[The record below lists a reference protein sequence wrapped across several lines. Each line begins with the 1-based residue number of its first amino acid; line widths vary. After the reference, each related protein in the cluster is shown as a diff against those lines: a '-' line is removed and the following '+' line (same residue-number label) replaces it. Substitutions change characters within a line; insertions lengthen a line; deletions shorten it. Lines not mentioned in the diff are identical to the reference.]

1 MHYITSNSSRST
13 RRDFIGPHEYL
24 VASATLIVPGVLNGN
39 QGPILY
45 TSDEN
50 KINVAAWNHVPLTD
64 DHPSQPT
71 SARTP
76 DVLKD
81 IYLGVL
87 LNAHVNSKG
96 QLKGELWF
104 DIEALNENRPG
115 WVSRIE
121 SGTQVELSTG
131 LGLDLNQTPGVTN
144 SGEEYKAIA
153 HNYKPDHV
161 AILFEKKGACSLKDG
176 CGVNNSKSC
185 ECGNCQKAKTHTVKF
200 FLTENAK
207 TKRSHDEIHHLLS
220 QALNPN
226 PESAL
231 AQHTWIQSVYD
242 KTLIYERGG
251 DLFKVSYVIDKD
263 DSVTFGERLQVE
275 KKIDYVPVS
284 NVDEDE
290 NDSEKKNGLIRGQKE
305 LTQVTKVD
313 FNHFF
318 KGTDMTG
325 FNRDVVINGL
335 ITNCEC
341 WTEEDKDVLNGFS
354 DDKLK
359 ALATSESKRIA
370 AEKKVVE
377 LTVNASTMPKDDE
390 EEEEETDK
398 DKKKKGEK
406 KDKGEVMNNAGVGM
420 GESPKTMDEFF
431 ASAPPEVREVFNQ
444 AKKISDTNKQK
455 MIDRLVEN
463 ATDEKKD
470 SLKAVYQ
477 NMSSDQLETLIG
489 ALPEKK
495 EPVQNY
501 FGMPA
506 PSTVQNSTKTD
517 PIPQTP
523 MVW

>member
-1 MHYITSNSSRST
+1 MQHIISNTSGKT

-64 DHPSQPT
+64 DHPSQPV

-76 DVLKD
+76 NVLKD

-87 LNAHVNSKG
+87 LNAHVNAKG
-96 QLKGELWF
+96 ELKGELWF

-131 LGLDLNQTPGVTN
+131 LGLDLNQTAGVTN

-176 CGVNNSKSC
+176 CGVNNAKGFCKSC
-185 ECGNCQKAKTHTVKF
+185 KEASIKF
-200 FLTENAK
+200 SLTENS
-207 TKRSHDEIHHLLS
+207 KRSHSEIHQLLS

-226 PESAL
+226 QSSGETDFST
-231 AQHTWIQSVYD
+231 HIWIQEVFDDS
-242 KTLIYERGG
+242 LIYEKKG
-251 DLFKVSYVIDKD
+251 DLFKVSYVIDD
-263 DSVTFGERLQVE
+263 NDSVTFGDHSRVE
-275 KKIDYVPVS
+275 KKIKYVPVVNGKGPES
-284 NVDEDE
+284 
-290 NDSEKKNGLIRGQKE
+290 DSEKKSGLLRGQEKLIE
-305 LTQVTKVD
+305 VKKLN
-313 FNHFF
+313 FNHFL
-318 KGTDMTG
+318 KGDDMSG
-325 FNRDVVINGL
+325 LDRDAVINGL
-335 ITNCEC
+335 ITNCDC
-341 WTEEDKDVLNGFS
+341 WSEEDKEVLNGFS

-359 ALATSESKRIA
+359 ALATDAAKRIT

-377 LTVNASTMPKDDE
+377 LTSNASTMPKDDDE
-390 EEEEETDK
+390 DEETDTK
-398 DKKKKGEK
+398 KKKKGEE
-406 KDKGEVMNNAGVGM
+406 KDKGKVMNEAGVGM
-420 GESPKTMDEFF
+420 GDSPKTMDEFF

-444 AKKISDTNKQK
+444 AKKISDANKQR

-463 ATDEKKD
+463 AADEKKD

-477 NMSSDQLETLIG
+477 NMSSDQLETLIS

-506 PSTVQNSTKTD
+506 TSTVQNSTKTD

-523 MVW
+523 MIW

>member
-1 MHYITSNSSRST
+1 MQHIISNTSGKT

-45 TSDEN
+45 TSEEN

-64 DHPSQPT
+64 DHPSQPV

-76 DVLKD
+76 NVLKD

-96 QLKGELWF
+96 ELKGELWF

-131 LGLDLNQTPGVTN
+131 LGLDLNQTSGVTN
-144 SGEEYKAIA
+144 SGESYKAIA

-161 AILFEKKGACSLKDG
+161 AILFEKKGACSLNDG
-176 CGVNNSKSC
+176 CGVNNSKDGVCESC
-185 ECGNCQKAKTHTVKF
+185 KKASVKF
-200 FLTENAK
+200 SLTENS
-207 TKRSHDEIHHLLS
+207 KRSHGEIHELLS

-226 PESAL
+226 RSKSEVDFDNHA
-231 AQHTWIQSVYD
+231 WIQEVFDDS
-242 KTLIYERGG
+242 LIYEKKG
-251 DLFKVSYVIDKD
+251 DLFKVSYVIDD
-263 DSVTFGERLQVE
+263 SDSVTFGEHSKVE
-275 KKIDYVPVS
+275 KKIKYVPANNEKGTES
-284 NVDEDE
+284 
-290 NDSEKKNGLIRGQKE
+290 DSKKESDHIKGQGKLIE
-305 LTQVTKVD
+305 VTKLN
-313 FNHFF
+313 FNHFL
-318 KGTDMTG
+318 KGADMSG
-325 FNRDVVINGL
+325 LDRDAVINGL
-335 ITNCEC
+335 ITNCDC
-341 WTEEDKDVLNGFS
+341 WSEEDKEVLNGFS

-359 ALATSESKRIA
+359 ALATSEAKRIV
-370 AEKKVVE
+370 AEKKVAE
-377 LTVNASTMPKDDE
+377 MTANSSTLPKDKLKD
-390 EEEEETDK
+390 EEETDNK
-398 DKKKKGEK
+398 DKKKKGDEK
-406 KDKGEVMNNAGVGM
+406 EGKTMNKAGTGM
-420 GESPKTMDEFF
+420 GDQPQTMEEFF

-444 AKKISDTNKQK
+444 AKKISDANKQR

-463 ATDEKKD
+463 AADDRKE

-477 NMSSDQLETLIG
+477 NMSSDQLETLVD

-506 PSTVQNSTKTD
+506 TSTVQNSTKTE

-523 MVW
+523 MIW